1 MTGVDGLVW
10 RALRIEDA
18 AACAELMAA
27 AERVDDTGEN
37 YSVADV
43 EEELADPARDLAVD
57 TFAALD
63 GERLVAMGHLIGST
77 EVWDVHMIGCPGI
90 VHPDYRGRGIG
101 SELVERQLVRAA
113 ELHAA
118 RHPTV
123 PGKIS
128 FGVGDHVTGAVE
140 LMQATGLEANRQFFE
155 MERDVRSGV
164 PAPREPVA
172 PLRLVL
178 YTAARDDEVRRAHN
192 QAFRGHYGSTERDPA
207 SWKQWFTGS
216 RNFRPELSFLMLD
229 GAQEDAAVAAYLLG
243 YFYDADL
250 SATGRRDAWIGQLG
264 TLPAYRGRGAG
275 SVLLSHA
282 LATYADLGY
291 DQAAL
296 SVDSANGSGALGLYQ
311 RVGFGVTKCWT
322 SWERQIPARPAG

>member
-1 MTGVDGLVW
+1 VTGVDDLMW
-10 RALRIEDA
+10 RGMRVEDA

-37 YSVADV
+37 YSVDDV
-43 EEELADPARDLAVD
+43 AEELADPSRDLDVD
-57 TFAALD
+57 TIAVLD
-63 GERLVAMGHLIGST
+63 GGRLVAMGHLMGST
-77 EVWDVHMIGCPGI
+77 EVWDVHMIGCPGV

-101 SELVERQLVRAA
+101 TELVQRQLAGAA

-128 FGVGDHVTGAVE
+128 FGVADHVGDAVE
-140 LMQATGLEANRQFFE
+140 LVRAAGLEANRQFFE
-155 MERDVRSGV
+155 MERDLRSGV

-172 PLRLVL
+172 PWRLVP
-178 YTAARDDEVRRAHN
+178 YTAGRDDEVRRAHN
-192 QAFRGHYGSTERDPA
+192 LAFRGHYGSTERDPA
-207 SWKQWFTGS
+207 TWKQWFTGN

-229 GAQEDAAVAAYLLG
+229 GTDEDAPVAAYLLG

-250 SATGRRDAWIGQLG
+250 AATGRRDAWIGQLG
-264 TLPAYRGRGAG
+264 TLPPYRGRGAG
-275 SVLLSHA
+275 SVLLNQA
-282 LATYADLGY
+282 LAAYAGLGY

-311 RVGFGVTKCWT
+311 RVGFEVTKSWT
-322 SWERQIPARPAG
+322 SWERQIPVRTVG